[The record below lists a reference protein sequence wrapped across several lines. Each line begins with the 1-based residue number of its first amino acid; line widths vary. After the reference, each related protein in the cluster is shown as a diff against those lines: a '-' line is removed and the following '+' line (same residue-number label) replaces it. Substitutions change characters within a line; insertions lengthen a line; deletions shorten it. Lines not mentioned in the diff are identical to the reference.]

1 MMSGFYGIPAT
12 QTGTFPH
19 VEPYDPHAHVCPP
32 CPVCS
37 APKCSVCLQP
47 YTSEQ
52 RRPGGLI
59 IYQHEDGYCAT
70 PVKEKI

>member
-1 MMSGFYGIPAT
+1 MMSGFYGIPAVT
-12 QTGTFPH
+12 H
-19 VEPYDPHAHVCPP
+19 VCPPCPP

-47 YTSEQ
+47 HTGEQ
-52 RRPGGLI
+52 RRPDGLI

-70 PVKEKI
+70 PGKEKV

>member
-1 MMSGFYGIPAT
+1 MMSGFYGVPSL
-12 QTGTFPH
+12 
-19 VEPYDPHAHVCPP
+19 EPHVCPP

-70 PVKEKI
+70 PGKEKV